1 MIVTMS
7 PTERRDPPASLAP
20 PLVEI
25 GAPPGREW
33 RQGGRCA
40 LGAPRSAGTLAG
52 PVRLI
57 RPTSCDKPW
66 DKPAQIGRE
75 SGGIGRRGRLKICCP
90 SKTWGFEAPLSH
102 HACSVS

>member
-1 MIVTMS
+1 MVENVARADVAGWLLRVL
-7 PTERRDPPASLAP
+7 PER
-20 PLVEI
+20 
-25 GAPPGREW
+25 W
-33 RQGGRCA
+33 Q
-40 LGAPRSAGTLAG
+40 G

-90 SKTWGFEAPLSH
+90 SKTWGFESPLSH
-102 HACSVS
+102 HASLVSKSSSGDRASVRLSTARTNA